1 MRMRTIVTAVILS
14 AGCVLGSSGSAL
26 ANGWD
31 GHGDDDSACGIISGA
46 GGGHAWYAEGCKG
59 DDDGH
64 GDDEGR
70 EDGHENGH
78 EDGQEGMS
86 APLDFGGFHH

>member
-1 MRMRTIVTAVILS
+1 MRTIVTAVILS

-31 GHGDDDSACGIISGA
+31 GHGDDDSSCGIISGA

-64 GDDEGR
+64 GYNGDDEGR
-70 EDGHENGH
+70 EDSHENGH

-86 APLDFGGFHH
+86 ADFGGFHH